1 MVLAHLHRINPDA
14 NMARFYCIDLVPT
27 LFGKVSVLRRWG
39 RIGTCGRTH
48 IETWPSAGEAE
59 AAANRT
65 LRQKSRCGYRQAER

>member
-1 MVLAHLHRINPDA
+1 MVLAHLHRIDPDA
-14 NMARFYCIDLVPT
+14 NMARFYCIDLAPT
-27 LFGKVSVLRRWG
+27 LFGEVTLLHRWG

-65 LRQKSRCGYRQAER
+65 FRQKSRRGYRPAER